1 MAQKLQT
8 DPILT
13 PELIKIIKIF
23 GIASISLVF
32 ILSFFNDKRANNSGE
47 DDTFRMA
54 DSDRLYFLN
63 VRASYYDRE
72 NRSDAG
78 MALFRHGKRQISDSI
93 PTLDLLII
101 LNSQKDEAYL
111 YLEPMNFDWPIKIRA
126 STELKSE
133 EFTLDNGNKF
143 DHKSNVDKLKPW
155 IEETASFDFW
165 YRNAWIRIWASPKE
179 KEVLKTIL
187 NDYFRLLNQ
196 NQRIN

>member
-1 MAQKLQT
+1 MALNHKT

-32 ILSFFNDKRANNSGE
+32 VLSFFNDKRANNSGE

-72 NRSDAG
+72 NRTEAG
-78 MALFRHGKRQISDSI
+78 MVLFRHGKRVISDSI
-93 PTLDLLII
+93 PVLDLLII
-101 LNSQKDEAYL
+101 LNSPKDEAYL
-111 YLEPMNFDWPIKIRA
+111 YLEPKNIDWPIKIRA
-126 STELKSE
+126 STDLKSK
-133 EFTLDNGNKF
+133 EFFLDNGNKL
-143 DHKSNVDKLKPW
+143 DHKSHADKLKPW
-155 IEETASFDFW
+155 IDETASFELWDKEV
-165 YRNAWIRIWASPKE
+165 WIPIWETPKE
-179 KEVLKTIL
+179 KEVLKTIF

-196 NQRIN
+196 TNK

>member
-1 MAQKLQT
+1 MAQNHKT

-32 ILSFFNDKRANNSGE
+32 VLSFFNDKRANNSGE

-72 NRSDAG
+72 NRTEAG
-78 MALFRHGKRQISDSI
+78 MVLFRHGKRVISDSI
-93 PTLDLLII
+93 PVLDLLII
-101 LNSQKDEAYL
+101 LNSPKDEAYL
-111 YLEPMNFDWPIKIRA
+111 YLEPKNIDWPIKIRA
-126 STELKSE
+126 STDLKSK
-133 EFTLDNGNKF
+133 EFFLDNGNKL
-143 DHKSNVDKLKPW
+143 DHKSHADKLKPW
-155 IEETASFDFW
+155 IDETASFELWDKEV
-165 YRNAWIRIWASPKE
+165 WIPIWETPKE
-179 KEVLKTIL
+179 KEVLKTIF

-196 NQRIN
+196 TNK

>member
-1 MAQKLQT
+1 MAQKPKT

-13 PELIKIIKIF
+13 PELIRIIKIF
-23 GIASISLVF
+23 GIASILIV
-32 ILSFFNDKRANNSGE
+32 ILLSFFNNKRANNSGE

-72 NRSDAG
+72 NRTDAG
-78 MALFRHGKRQISDSI
+78 MALFRHGKRVISDSI
-93 PTLDLLII
+93 PALDLLII

-111 YLEPMNFDWPIKIRA
+111 YLEPVNFDWPIKISA
-126 STELKSE
+126 YNELKSE

-143 DHKSNVDKLKPW
+143 DHKVHVDKLKPW
-155 IEETASFDFW
+155 IEETASFDLW
-165 YRNAWIRIWASPKE
+165 YKESWIPIWASPKE

-196 NQRIN
+196 TNE

>member
-1 MAQKLQT
+1 MAHKPKT

-32 ILSFFNDKRANNSGE
+32 VLSFFNDKRANNSGE

-72 NRSDAG
+72 NRTEAG
-78 MALFRHGKRQISDSI
+78 MVLFRHGKRVISDSI
-93 PTLDLLII
+93 PVLDLLII
-101 LNSQKDEAYL
+101 LNSPKDEAYL
-111 YLEPMNFDWPIKIRA
+111 YLEPKNIDWPIKIRA
-126 STELKSE
+126 STDLKSK
-133 EFTLDNGNKF
+133 EFFLDNGNKL
-143 DHKSNVDKLKPW
+143 DHKSHADKLKPW
-155 IEETASFDFW
+155 IDETASFELWDKEV
-165 YRNAWIRIWASPKE
+165 WIPIWETPKE
-179 KEVLKTIL
+179 KEVLKTIF

-196 NQRIN
+196 TNK

>member
-1 MAQKLQT
+1 MAQKPQT

-13 PELIKIIKIF
+13 PELIRIIKIF

-32 ILSFFNDKRANNSGE
+32 VLSFFNDKRANNSGE

-72 NRSDAG
+72 NRTDAR
-78 MALFRHGKRQISDSI
+78 MALFRHGKREISDSI
-93 PTLDLLII
+93 PALDFLII

-111 YLEPMNFDWPIKIRA
+111 YLEPVNFDWPIKLRA
-126 STELKSE
+126 SSESKSE
-133 EFTLDNGNKF
+133 EFTLDNGNKS
-143 DHKSNVDKLKPW
+143 DHKSHVDRLKPW
-155 IEETASFDFW
+155 IEETASFELW
-165 YRNAWIRIWASPKE
+165 YREGWIPIWDTPKE

-196 NQRIN
+196 TNE